1 MIFDR
6 YVALSDGG
14 FIEKRSSYRR
24 FRRVSAQM
32 EAESQTI
39 QNVMPYR
46 TYTQADVDAVAKAFT
61 LDADIVEFLAS
72 RAGVRDDTEFVG

>member
-1 MIFDR
+1 
-6 YVALSDGG
+6 LSDGG
-14 FIEKRSSYRR
+14 FIEKRMSYRR

-39 QNVMPYR
+39 DGVMPYR

-61 LDADIVEFLAS
+61 LDEDVVAFLAS
-72 RAGVRDDTEFVG
+72 RAGGCDDTEAAA